1 MRSSEESAHVRFASK
16 VEFSPTPP
24 RSDESFP
31 EQVRRSKPSSQ
42 VSKGSA
48 KKSSLRHQIDGGA
61 SEPPES
67 AESLLAEYETTR
79 AIRGHSAE
87 GGEELDHVSVKHTS
101 SARASAHSG
110 SAAQHSTRS
119 EPRSFRSQ
127 GSRRSTRTREDDGFA
142 QDAPIDEVEQRS
154 ARSGRS
160 RHSAH
165 RSSDDAETAAQLS
178 RSRRLARALSES
190 PSRERLQQDYDCVQ
204 RQQQEQRSETM
215 ISRGRQQDWDEPQ
228 EDGKGPY
235 REERRTESMDAL
247 YGSGHGGPK
256 NKQREYVVRE
266 KW

>member
-24 RSDESFP
+24 RSDESLP
-31 EQVRRSKPSSQ
+31 EQFRHSKPSSQ
-42 VSKGSA
+42 ISKGSA

-79 AIRGHSAE
+79 AIRGRSVE
-87 GGEELDHVSVKHTS
+87 GEEGLDYVSVKHTS

-119 EPRSFRSQ
+119 EPRSFRSH
-127 GSRRSTRTREDDGFA
+127 GSRRSTRTREDEDFA
-142 QDAPIDEVEQRS
+142 QDAPLDEVEKRS

-160 RHSAH
+160 GRSAR
-165 RSSDDAETAAQLS
+165 RSSDDAETAAELS
-178 RSRRLARALSES
+178 HNRRLARALSES
-190 PSRERLQQDYDCVQ
+190 PSRERLQQDYVRVQ
-204 RQQQEQRSETM
+204 QQQEQRSETV

>member
-1 MRSSEESAHVRFASK
+1 MRTSEESAHVRFASK

-24 RSDESFP
+24 RSDESLP
-31 EQVRRSKPSSQ
+31 EQVRHSKPSSQ
-42 VSKGSA
+42 VFKGST

-67 AESLLAEYETTR
+67 AESILAEYETTR
-79 AIRGHSAE
+79 AIRGTSVE
-87 GGEELDHVSVKHTS
+87 REEELEYVSVKHTS
-101 SARASAHSG
+101 SARGSAHSG
-110 SAAQHSTRS
+110 SAAQKSTRS
-119 EPRSFRSQ
+119 EPRGFRSQ
-127 GSRRSTRTREDDGFA
+127 GSCRSTHPREDDDFA
-142 QDAPIDEVEQRS
+142 QDAPLDEIEQRS

-160 RHSAH
+160 GRSAR
-165 RSSDDAETAAQLS
+165 RSSDEAETATQLS
-178 RSRRLARALSES
+178 RNRRLARALSES
-190 PSRERLQQDYDCVQ
+190 PSRERLQQDYVRVQ
-204 RQQQEQRSETM
+204 QQQEQRSETV

-235 REERRTESMDAL
+235 REERRTGSMDAL